1 MSAVRR
7 PLVATSPDAI
17 MSRAANSSMRL
28 LNLIGSWAASG
39 PQEAPAKITKPLS
52 ASAPARDELP
62 RLPTSEIV
70 EGMMVA
76 TPVTK
81 ITLAMI
87 SAPKDAHRDRLRDKS
102 GRC

>member
-1 MSAVRR
+1 
-7 PLVATSPDAI
+7 
-17 MSRAANSSMRL
+17 
-28 LNLIGSWAASG
+28 
-39 PQEAPAKITKPLS
+39 
-52 ASAPARDELP
+52 
-62 RLPTSEIV
+62 
-70 EGMMVA
+70 MMVA